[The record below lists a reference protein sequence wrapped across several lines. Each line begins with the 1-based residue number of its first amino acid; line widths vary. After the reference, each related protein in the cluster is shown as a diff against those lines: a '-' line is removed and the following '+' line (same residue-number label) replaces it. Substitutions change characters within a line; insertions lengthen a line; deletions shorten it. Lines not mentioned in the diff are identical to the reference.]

1 MTETASATMYPSLKK
16 GEVSAGTTIMAVA
29 FPNGVVLGADCRTS
43 TGSYAVSRNSD
54 KITQLHDHIWCCR
67 SGSAADTQALCD
79 YVKHYLAQLS
89 IETGRPPSVKTA
101 SYLMRKLI
109 YENKSYLMAGVI
121 VAGWDSVDG
130 GSVYNISLGGTCM
143 KMPYA
148 FGGSGS
154 VYVMGLLDAL
164 LTEESMSSA
173 ESVKEIVKKVISHAI
188 SRDGGSGGS
197 IRLVTVTQN
206 DNARDYIPGNR
217 LLYGP

>member
-1 MTETASATMYPSLKK
+1 MYPSLKK

-29 FPNGVVLGADCRTS
+29 FPDGVVLGADCRTS

-79 YVKHYLAQLS
+79 YVKYYLAQLS

-101 SYLMRKLI
+101 SHLMRRLI
-109 YENKSYLMAGVI
+109 YQNKDYLMAGVI

-154 VYVMGLLDAL
+154 VYVMGLLDAM
-164 LTEESMSSA
+164 LTEESMSNV
-173 ESVKEIVKKVISHAI
+173 ESVQEIVKKAISHAI

-197 IRLVTVTQN
+197 IRLVTATEAG
-206 DNARDYIPGNR
+206 NARDYIPGNR
-217 LLYGP
+217 LLFGP